1 MTLDEKL
8 NKIKE
13 LCCERDK
20 IDEQL
25 REILGEPRR
34 YTPMT
39 KRKPKK
45 SKRKSIS
52 RTPIIKAK
60 VAEDLNKGD
69 VVARRWSSKYNR
81 CIACGSDEHP
91 HKSRGFC
98 VKCYRTDRVA
108 HYVKT
113 GKILPKKKKKS
124 EKLIDPDA
132 PISSAANRYKCESCN
147 LTFRSVH
154 ELVDTECPECKSRR
168 ILKI

>member
-13 LCCERDK
+13 LICKRDK
-20 IDEQL
+20 INEQL
-25 REILGEPRR
+25 CEFLGKPQIKKKPRIR
-34 YTPMT
+34 YNK
-39 KRKPKK
+39 KRMIAKANIKTDKIGMPVDIKQKK
-45 SKRKSIS
+45 
-52 RTPIIKAK
+52 
-60 VAEDLNKGD
+60 
-69 VVARRWSSKYNR
+69 WSSKYNR